1 MLLLK
6 PRWRKSARKSSR
18 ADVDRLV
25 VLVGAGR
32 RKAGMRRR
40 RICRSTRTDPTER
53 GWKPRR
59 ATAPRTSQVKWNG
72 VLVDFDVCCCKS
84 SIRLTGC
91 LQTLYSSQ
99 SPGAWDACTEGS
111 GNGDVVLGCEDADSV
126 GSNAQYAGV
135 SPKLYND
142 PSGCSRKPGESRT
155 TTLVTGLV
163 TIDRAIG
170 RLRRCQMVR
179 QDLSDP
185 EVRWCRCCVTLG
197 CTGNAMAAVLQF
209 LCMNRFRVPEVDCPA
224 FGAGTAVEC
233 DKE

>member
-59 ATAPRTSQVKWNG
+59 ATALRTSQVKWNG

-91 LQTLYSSQ
+91 RQALYSSQ
-99 SPGAWDACTEGS
+99 RPSAWNAGTEGN
-111 GNGDVVLGCEDADSV
+111 GNGDVVLGCENADSV
-126 GSNAQYAGV
+126 ASNAQYAGV
-135 SPKLYND
+135 SQKA
-142 PSGCSRKPGESRT
+142 SREPQQV
-155 TTLVTGLV
+155 LVK
-163 TIDRAIG
+163 DR
-170 RLRRCQMVR
+170 QV
-179 QDLSDP
+179 QDH
-185 EVRWCRCCVTLG
+185 CLG
-197 CTGNAMAAVLQF
+197 DWTGNSRSCNRKAAS
-209 LCMNRFRVPEVDCPA
+209 MPDGEARSE
-224 FGAGTAVEC
+224 
-233 DKE
+233 